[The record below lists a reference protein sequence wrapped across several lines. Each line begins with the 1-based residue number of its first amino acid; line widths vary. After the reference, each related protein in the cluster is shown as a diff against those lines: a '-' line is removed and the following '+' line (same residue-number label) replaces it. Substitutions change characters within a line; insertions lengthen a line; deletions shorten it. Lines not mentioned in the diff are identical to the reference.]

1 MDSAKTAPFITLFA
15 LLCLLAPQ
23 HPLLAQNPAPKE
35 PSRQSADQQPSPLPK
50 EKQLN
55 EKEPDYSR
63 EGVVIEKYRIAHRYE
78 KDGTGRRE
86 LFVRAK
92 IQSDAGVETFGQL
105 VFPYTSA
112 NEKLNIDLVRVLKSD
127 GSAVNASP
135 SDVQDLT
142 APVAREAPI
151 YTDSRQ
157 KHVTVRGL
165 RPGDVLEYQVTWQID
180 TPVAPNHFWLDHNF
194 VVRDLIVLDEQLE
207 VDIPLDS
214 KVKLKKEPSLEP
226 VIKEQDGRRLYTWK
240 HSNLRRKT
248 KEEEEE
254 ERKKNKE
261 LDEPK
266 PPQIQMTTFQS
277 WDEVG
282 RWYAELARDRVVPDE
297 KIRARAESLV
307 QGLATDREKIEA
319 LYNFVAKN
327 FRYVSLSLGQGR
339 YQPHLAADVLAN
351 QYGDC
356 KDKHT
361 LLAAML
367 SAAGLRAYPVLI
379 NSHRKIDPDMPSPGQ
394 FDHVI
399 SAIPVGNET
408 LWADTTAEIAPFQL
422 LVPPLRDKQALLIP
436 ASGPARLEKTPAEP
450 PFLSTEDLEIE
461 SKVNELGKLSG
472 HSRLVVRGDG
482 EMLFRTIFRRTPKSD
497 WERLGIYFS
506 QIGAVVSEVKA
517 VKASDPAET
526 EKPFEIEYDFTDDDF
541 LDWSSKKTKLF
552 LPLPSLHLT
561 QPDEDHGEK
570 KPIQLGPP
578 IKMSYRLKLT
588 LPSNYQTRAPLPL
601 KVSRD
606 YADYIST
613 YKLEGNVLT
622 VERSLH
628 LRQREIPAARLQD
641 FQAFVAAVRA
651 DEAQTL
657 SVETTVA
664 GTAPSI
670 PETVKA
676 EELLSAA
683 EAAAKNENYP
693 LAEDL
698 FKRALE
704 KDPKHKF
711 VRRQLAWAYFLQ
723 HKYAPAEEMLREQ
736 TKINPFDDYSY
747 NLLGQIFWRQQK
759 YSEAESQFRK
769 QIEVTPLHRWARQ
782 NLALMLVDWRKY
794 KEAVPELEQ
803 AIALSPDEEMLHVSL
818 GRAYLNLKETEKGM
832 AAFDQAIKLNPGPPV
847 WNDVA
852 YILSL
857 ENVQLEKAQQYAESA
872 VTAVANDL
880 RNVDLERLSMDDIG
894 QVSSLAAY
902 WDTLGWVHF
911 QKGNLDL
918 AEKYITAAWALGHHS
933 EVGYHMGQI
942 YEKRGNNDEAI
953 RYYAAASV
961 AERVVPE
968 PEESLLRLVGKAK
981 IEELLTKASMERS
994 NLRTVNM
1001 GPKPKDLKGATTEAN
1016 IFIVLEPG
1024 PGRTARIAD
1033 VKFIG
1038 GDEKL
1043 RPAVLALKGSKF
1055 DFVFPDDTMTRVIR
1069 RGTFFCK
1076 SASGDC
1082 SLIMITPDY
1091 VTLD

>member
-1 MDSAKTAPFITLFA
+1 MLSANSAPLMTILA
-15 LLCLLAPQ
+15 LLCLLVPE
-23 HPLLAQNPAPKE
+23 HPLLAQTPVPKEQSTANQQPPAP
-35 PSRQSADQQPSPLPK
+35 PK
-50 EKQLN
+50 

-63 EGVVIEKYRIAHRYE
+63 EGVVIEKYKIAHRYE
-78 KDGTGRRE
+78 KDGTGSRE

-105 VFPYTSA
+105 IFPYTSA

-135 SDVQDLT
+135 TDVQDLT

-157 KHVTVRGL
+157 KHVTVPGL
-165 RPGDVLEYQVTWQID
+165 RPGDVLEYQVTWQVD

-207 VDIPLDS
+207 VNIPLES
-214 KVKLKKEPSLEP
+214 KVKLKKEAELEP
-226 VIKEQDGRRLYTWK
+226 VIKELDGRRIYTWK

-248 KEEEEE
+248 KQEEEE

-261 LDEPK
+261 FDEPK

-282 RWYAELARDRVVPDE
+282 RWYADLARDRVVPDE
-297 KIRARAESLV
+297 RIRARAEALV

-367 SAAGLRAYPVLI
+367 SATGLRAYPVLI
-379 NSHRKIDPDMPSPGQ
+379 NSYRKIDPDMPSPSQ

-399 SAIPVGNET
+399 SAIPVGSET
-408 LWADTTAEIAPFQL
+408 LWADTTAEVAPFQL
-422 LVPPLRDKQALLIP
+422 LIPPLRDKQALLIP

-461 SKVNELGKLSG
+461 GQVNELGKLSG
-472 HSRLVVRGDG
+472 HSRLSVRGDG

-497 WERLGIYFS
+497 WERLGFYFS
-506 QIGAVVSEVKA
+506 RIGAVISEVKGI
-517 VKASDPAET
+517 KASDPAAT
-526 EKPFEIEYDFTDDDF
+526 EKPFDIEYDFTDDDF
-541 LDWSSKKTKLF
+541 LDWSSKKARLS
-552 LPLPSLHLT
+552 LPLPSLNLT
-561 QPDEDHGEK
+561 QPDDDREDAT
-570 KPIQLGPP
+570 KPIELGPP
-578 IKMSYRLKLT
+578 IKMSYRLKLS
-588 LPSNYQTRAPLPL
+588 LPGNYQTRAPLPL

-613 YKLEGNVLT
+613 YKLEGNVLIA
-622 VERSLH
+622 ERSLH
-628 LRQREIPAARLQD
+628 LRQRELPRARLQD

-657 SVETTVA
+657 SVETSIA
-664 GTAPSI
+664 GSPTI
-670 PETVKA
+670 PETVKV
-676 EELLSAA
+676 EELLAAA
-683 EAAAKNENYP
+683 EAAGRNENYP

-698 FKRALE
+698 FRRALE
-704 KDPKHKF
+704 KEPKHKV
-711 VRRQLAWAYFLQ
+711 VRRQLAWVLFLQ
-723 HKYAPAEEMLREQ
+723 HKHAPAEEMLREQ

-759 YSEAESQFRK
+759 YSDAETQFRK

-782 NLALMLVDWRKY
+782 NLGLMLVDWRKY
-794 KEAVPELEQ
+794 KEAAPELEQ
-803 AIALSPDEEMLHVSL
+803 AIALNPDEETLHVSL

-832 AAFDQAIKLNPGPPV
+832 AAFDQAIKLNPGPAV

-852 YILSL
+852 YLLSL
-857 ENVQLEKAQQYAESA
+857 ENVRLEKAQQYAESA
-872 VTAVANDL
+872 VTAVANQL
-880 RNVDLERLSMDDIG
+880 RNVDLEHLSMQDVGRVASI
-894 QVSSLAAY
+894 AAY

-911 QKGNLDL
+911 QKGNLDV
-918 AEKYITAAWALGHHS
+918 AEKYIAAAWALGHHS

-942 YEKRGNNDEAI
+942 YEKRGRNEEAI
-953 RYYAAASV
+953 QYYAEAAV
-961 AERVVPE
+961 AERLVPE
-968 PEESLLRLVGKAK
+968 PGESLLRLAGKART
-981 IEELLTKASMERS
+981 EELIKKASMERS
-994 NLRTVNM
+994 NARTVNM
-1001 GPKPKDLKGATTEAN
+1001 GPKPKDLKGPTTEAK

-1024 PGRTARIAD
+1024 AGRSAQIAE
-1033 VKFIG
+1033 VKFIS

-1043 RPAVLALKGSKF
+1043 RAAALALKGTRF
-1055 DFVFPDDTMTRVIR
+1055 NFVFPDDTVTRVIR

-1076 SASGDC
+1076 SAAGDC
-1082 SLIMITPDY
+1082 SLIMMTPDY